1 MKGLTSHC
9 YIHVSV
15 CISGLIRSGETLQ
28 SEIKG
33 YGMTD
38 MAGSLY
44 SFEVRV
50 GSQKCHS
57 GAKNDI
63 ILCRNPK
70 NSNACIN

>member
-1 MKGLTSHC
+1 
-9 YIHVSV
+9 
-15 CISGLIRSGETLQ
+15 
-28 SEIKG
+28 
-33 YGMTD
+33 MTD

-63 ILCRNPK
+63 ILCRNLK